1 MYTGG
6 NMNLE
11 NINIDGITDLESA
24 KRVIEQLADNL
35 FIMNKNI
42 QRQLNHLTSQ
52 NIKSIDFNI
61 TTVKNADK
69 IFSNN

>member
-1 MYTGG
+1 
-6 NMNLE
+6 MNLE
-11 NINIDGITDLESA
+11 NINVDSIKDLESA
-24 KRVIEQLADNL
+24 KIVISQLADNI
-35 FIMNKNI
+35 FVMNKNI

-69 IFSNN
+69 LFGN